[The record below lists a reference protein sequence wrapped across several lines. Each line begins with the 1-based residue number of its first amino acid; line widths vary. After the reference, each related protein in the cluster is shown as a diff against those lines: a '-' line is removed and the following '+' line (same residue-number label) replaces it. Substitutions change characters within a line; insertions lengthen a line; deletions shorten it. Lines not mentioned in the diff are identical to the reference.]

1 MKAPTNRKKL
11 KNLELVKNWKL
22 YILALPALLIFFIF
36 AYLPLPGIVLAFE
49 RYTLEGGI
57 FGSEWVGF
65 DNFELFFLTADVG
78 KLLGNVLSI
87 NLSGLIVNTVVTVFT
102 AICLNQLF
110 STKAQKA
117 YQNILF
123 LPYFFS
129 AIMMVRLAMLFF
141 DDTKGVINLL
151 LQQSGLQSIE
161 FSKVGGVWVPI
172 VVVTS
177 LIKGLGYGIIVYLAT
192 ITGMDESIY
201 EAARIDGAGRMV
213 QIFRITLPLLRPTII
228 LLTLMSVGR
237 MFFGD
242 FVYLSAF
249 SGTNEVIRDRLDV
262 FETFIFR
269 NLTSGN
275 LYASPDYGLNAA
287 VGLFQ
292 SLLGF
297 VMIFGCNLI
306 VRKID
311 KDSALF

>member
-1 MKAPTNRKKL
+1 MKALRKRTKF
-11 KNLELVKNWKL
+11 KNLELIKNWKL
-22 YILALPALLIFFIF
+22 YILALPALLIFLVF

-57 FGSEWVGF
+57 FGSEWIGF
-65 DNFELFFLTADVG
+65 DNFELFFVTADVG
-78 KLLGNVLSI
+78 VLLGNVLSI
-87 NLSGLIVNTVVTVFT
+87 NLSGLVVSTIVTIFT

-110 STKAQKA
+110 SSKAQKI

-141 DDTKGVINLL
+141 DDTKGIVNLL
-151 LQQSGLQSIE
+151 FQQAGFQSVE
-161 FSKVGGVWVPI
+161 FSKIGGVWVPI
-172 VVVTS
+172 VVATS

-213 QIFRITLPLLRPTII
+213 QVFRITLPMLRPTII

-249 SGTNEVIRDRLDV
+249 SGSNEVIRHELDV

-269 NLTSGN
+269 NLTSGS

-292 SLLGF
+292 SLMGF

-311 KDSALF
+311 KDAALF